1 MTAYCVHNIS
11 MYIYINIH
19 MKHMEFLG
27 SKLQSFGTDSGVLL
41 MFLTDWYQYLLPDN
55 TVISIEESPLSSCI
69 HGDL

>member
-1 MTAYCVHNIS
+1 
-11 MYIYINIH
+11 